1 MHNYGGFDMSKI
13 YERIVLLCDKA
24 GISGYK
30 LCKDIGVQPSM
41 MTDLKM
47 GRQTGLSAKNAAK
60 VATYFNV
67 PMSYLLGD
75 TDDPEDH
82 SKTHWAEAVSDDVPE
97 EVIKAA
103 FFRGSK
109 MSKEEID
116 RSWEDAK
123 EFATFKAAQRK
134 AKDGK

>member
-1 MHNYGGFDMSKI
+1 MFYDKFK
-13 YERIVLLCDKA
+13 LLCDK
-24 GISGYK
+24 K
-30 LCKDIGVQPSM
+30 GVSCNRAA
-41 MTDLKM
+41 KEI
-47 GRQTGLSAKNAAK
+47 GLSDATPTKWKKTGATPSTETMRSI
-60 VATYFNV
+60 ATYFNV

-75 TDDPEDH
+75 TEDPEDR
-82 SKTHWAEAVSDDVPE
+82 SKTHWAEVVSDEVPE
-97 EVIKAA
+97 DVIKAA

-123 EFATFKAAQRK
+123 EFAAFKAAQRK

>member
-1 MHNYGGFDMSKI
+1 MI
-13 YERIVLLCDKA
+13 IVFYDKFKLLCDK
-24 GISGYK
+24 K
-30 LCKDIGVQPSM
+30 GVSCNRAA
-41 MTDLKM
+41 KEI
-47 GRQTGLSAKNAAK
+47 GLSDATPTKWKKTGATPSTETMRSI
-60 VATYFNV
+60 ATYFNV

-109 MSKEEID
+109 MSREEID

-123 EFATFKAAQRK
+123 EFAAFKAAQRK